1 MIIGHIQL
9 GDMLLA
15 IVLMFGSPIAALASI
30 FFGAWKKTGAAV
42 VCSAFGLVGAS
53 WLLLVGGGGLD
64 TVVFSATIG
73 VSILGVVIARP
84 FGQKKPETDS
94 SYPFK

>member
-9 GDMLLA
+9 GDMLVA

-42 VCSAFGLVGAS
+42 VCSSFGLVGAS
-53 WLLLVGGGGLD
+53 CLLLEGGGGLD
-64 TVVFSATIG
+64 TIVFSSTIAA
-73 VSILGVVIARP
+73 SILGVVIARP
-84 FGQKKPETDS
+84 FGRKKTESESP
-94 SYPFK
+94 YPFK